1 MSEQLGVCPLSSHG
15 REESGE
21 VAPQDGFL
29 TVQPYIPSLR
39 AQAGSA
45 LSEKPE
51 NLSDS
56 HKELPTLGFTQEE
69 ALTAKEGRSWK
80 SDDEDANSV
89 CST

>member
-29 TVQPYIPSLR
+29 TVQLYIPSLR

-80 SDDEDANSV
+80 SEDEDADSV